1 MRCVREWRLFVGRVM
16 SRALPTDRDRSDAGA
31 RIAREDDGF
40 TMIELMVVMVI
51 ASALMAIGVFSL
63 ANYQKTSQQRGTARE
78 VVSQLRNAS
87 ERAISEGR
95 TYCIDIA
102 PDQLSTTTWQRA
114 CGPAGTALGDTARTQ
129 SSRVTLEATVTNPTP
144 PPACPTSHQCI
155 YFYPRGTATPAT
167 VVVRSSARAKTYTV
181 TVEGLTARV
190 FSPEL

>member
-1 MRCVREWRLFVGRVM
+1 MLMVRR
-16 SRALPTDRDRSDAGA
+16 RDDAGA
-31 RIAREDDGF
+31 GTVTNRLVLDDGF
-40 TMIELMVVMVI
+40 TLVELMVVMVI
-51 ASALMAIGVFSL
+51 AGALMAIGVFSF

-102 PDQLSTTTWQRA
+102 ANGLSTATYRYA
-114 CGPAGTALGDTARTQ
+114 CDGAATSVLSGSAKTQ
-129 SSRVTLEATVTNPTP
+129 SSNVTLAAVVTNPTP
-144 PPACPTSHQCI
+144 APACPASHQCV

-167 VVVRSSARAKTYTV
+167 VVVRSSTRSKTYTV